1 MLAID
6 CLSHA
11 NPAPETMLA
20 ACVAALGRTSV
31 NLRAG
36 VFNYNDCIALMHHG
50 STRVAA
56 APDAQR
62 PLP

>member
-20 ACVAALGRTSV
+20 ACVAAIGRTSV

-36 VFNYNDCIALMHHG
+36 VSNHNDCIAPMHDG

-56 APDAQR
+56 GPDVQR

>member
-20 ACVAALGRTSV
+20 ACVAAIGRTSV

-36 VFNYNDCIALMHHG
+36 VFNHNDCIALMHYW

-56 APDAQR
+56 APDVQR